1 MDRARVDGATLEYS
15 SRGSGEPVL
24 LIHGAHIG
32 DGLKPLVS
40 EEPLADR
47 YRLILYHRRGYAG
60 SDRASHPFSFEEQAA
75 DARALLEAL
84 GVERAHVVGHSSGA
98 AIALQL
104 ALDSSEFV
112 QSLALLEPPLLAAP
126 GAEQFAQAGEGMV
139 QRWSSG
145 DKEGAVDEFLA
156 AVSAPDYRRTLDG
169 LLPGAFEQAVRDSD
183 TFFGIEFPS
192 LPEWKFGTE
201 EAKRVRPPVL
211 LVSGDE
217 SLPWF
222 SEGDEL
228 LEQWLPQTER
238 AVINGSNHLFQLA
251 GHAAPLAEK
260 LASFFARHPI
270 K

>member
-84 GVERAHVVGHSSGA
+84 
-98 AIALQL
+98 
-104 ALDSSEFV
+104 
-112 QSLALLEPPLLAAP
+112 

-260 LASFFARHPI
+260 LASFFARHP
-270 K
+270 